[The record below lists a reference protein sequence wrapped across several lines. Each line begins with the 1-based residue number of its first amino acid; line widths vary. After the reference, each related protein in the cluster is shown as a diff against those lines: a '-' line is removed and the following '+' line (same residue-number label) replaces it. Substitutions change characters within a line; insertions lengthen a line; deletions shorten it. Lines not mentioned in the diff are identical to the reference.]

1 MFVSK
6 RTSESIM
13 FKFQGFTLIE
23 LMIVVAIIAIL
34 AAIAIPVYQYN
45 AVRAKVTEALAQ
57 SNVVKTLVSEAF
69 VSNGLTAVTEV
80 ATDYNARALSEKQT
94 KYVSDIQIDG
104 SGVITVTLSSNVNTG
119 FTNDMLAKTLVLT
132 PNIQGAKL
140 ANISG
145 SIDWACAS
153 TTSTSATTKN
163 LVAELG
169 TLPAKYAP
177 PECR

>member
-1 MFVSK
+1 
-6 RTSESIM
+6 M
-13 FKFQGFTLIE
+13 FKSQGFTLVE

-34 AAIAIPVYQYN
+34 AAIAIPAYQYN
-45 AVRAKVTEALAQ
+45 AARAKVTEAFTQ
-57 SNVVKTLVSEAF
+57 SNAVKALVSEAF
-69 VSNGLTAVTEV
+69 VANGLTAVAEV
-80 ATDYNARALSEKQT
+80 AADYNARVISEKQT
-94 KYVSDIQIDG
+94 KYVSDIHVDENGI
-104 SGVITVTLSSNVNTG
+104 ITVTLSSNINTG
-119 FTNDMLAKTLVLT
+119 FMNDMLAKTLVLT
-132 PNIQGAKL
+132 PNVQGAKL

-153 TTSTSATTKN
+153 TTSTSATAKN